1 MVCQSQSAACIVHGA
16 IEKYPLLIG
25 FPDNNDRVDL
35 RFGNAGCFEQ
45 FTEVAGEI
53 AAALF
58 FPAAV
63 NNMHSKSSW
72 YNGIARITSRGCCWF
87 HRILFAGKSDCHDEK
102 ADCAAQ

>member
-1 MVCQSQSAACIVHGA
+1 MVVQPQGAACIVHGA

-25 FPDNNDRVDL
+25 FSDNNDRVDL
-35 RFGNAGCFEQ
+35 RFGNTDCFEQ
-45 FTEVAGEI
+45 LTEVAGEI

-72 YNGIARITSRGCCWF
+72 FYGIARIASWRYCWF